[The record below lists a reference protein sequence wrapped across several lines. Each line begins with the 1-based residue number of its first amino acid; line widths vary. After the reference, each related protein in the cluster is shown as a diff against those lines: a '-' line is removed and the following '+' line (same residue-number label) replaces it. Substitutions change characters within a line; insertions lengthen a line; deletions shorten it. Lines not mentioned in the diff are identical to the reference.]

1 MTRHKCFDKE
11 AVNLICYYKQLVAKE
26 QSLSII
32 LFPGH
37 RVVGAGLNSLWGR
50 PTPGSSIKASPTHI
64 ELDRMR

>member
-1 MTRHKCFDKE
+1 MTRNKCFYKE
-11 AVNLICYYKQLVAKE
+11 AVNLICYYKQSVAKE
-26 QSLSII
+26 QFLFII

-50 PTPGSSIKASPTHI
+50 PAPGSSIKASPIYI